1 MIINNLPA
9 GGGRRSLI
17 VDGVEFRKEHGAR
30 KVSKLTPNVKFLK
43 ENEIGKSM
51 P

>member
-17 VDGVEFRKEHGAR
+17 VDGVEFRKEHGATYCPED
-30 KVSKLTPNVKFLK
+30 KDKAQ
-43 ENEIGKSM
+43 
-51 P
+51 